1 MSYTLGELANK
12 AGVQIQG
19 DRSYLITGVA
29 SLSSA
34 GSSEISFFCDP
45 GYKKDFKESSAGAVI
60 LDRTHSALFS
70 GHQLISENPY
80 ATFALISS
88 LFYPPRQ
95 FRPRIHPTAVVH
107 SDAEVDPSAYVGA
120 NSVIAA
126 EVHIGRKVYIGSN
139 CSIEFGVRIGAE
151 TCVHANVSIYEG
163 CKIGSCCILHSGSVI
178 GSDGFGV
185 VNDKGKWIRFPQ
197 IGSVVIGDDVDVGA
211 NTTIDRGALDDTVI
225 GNGVKLD
232 NHIHIGHNVKIGD
245 HTAMAGCVGVAGSV
259 TIGKRCMF
267 GGRANIVGH
276 VDITDDVQV
285 AATSF
290 VTRSISSPGLY
301 SSAVS
306 ARPVEEWRPNS
317 ARLHRLDALA
327 SRVAKLEKLLKELQT
342 RND

>member
-1 MSYTLGELANK
+1 MSYTLGELAEK
-12 AGVQIQG
+12 TGVQIEG
-19 DRSYLITGVA
+19 DSSYLIKGVA
-29 SLSSA
+29 SLANA
-34 GSSEISFFCDP
+34 GSGEISFFCDP
-45 GYKKDFKESSAGAVI
+45 RLKPDLKECSAGAVI
-60 LDRTHSALFS
+60 LNRAHSALFQ

-80 ATFALISS
+80 AAFAIISS
-88 LFYPPRQ
+88 LLYPRRH

-107 SDAEVDPSAYVGA
+107 SDAEVDPSAFVGP
-120 NSVIAA
+120 NSIIAA
-126 EVHIGRKVYIGSN
+126 GVQIGSRVYIGSN

-151 TCVHANVSIYEG
+151 THLHANVSIYEG
-163 CKIGSCCILHSGSVI
+163 CKIGSRCILHSGTVI

-185 VNDKGKWIRFPQ
+185 ANDKGKWIRFPQ
-197 IGSVVIGDDVDVGA
+197 IGTVVIGDDVDVGA
-211 NTTIDRGALDDTVI
+211 NTTIDRGALDDTII

-232 NHIHIGHNVKIGD
+232 NHIHIGHNVIVGD

-276 VDITDDVQV
+276 IDITDDVKI

-290 VTRSISSPGLY
+290 VTRSISSPGVY

-306 ARPVEEWRPNS
+306 ARPVEEWRRSS

-327 SRVAKLEKLLKELQT
+327 ARVSKLEKLLKELHM